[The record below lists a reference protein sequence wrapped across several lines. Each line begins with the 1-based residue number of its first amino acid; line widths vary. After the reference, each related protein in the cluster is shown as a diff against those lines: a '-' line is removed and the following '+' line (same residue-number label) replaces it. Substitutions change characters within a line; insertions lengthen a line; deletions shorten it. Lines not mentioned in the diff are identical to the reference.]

1 MTFKHKVSGVWRDGV
16 APYVKVAGNWEIA
29 KSAWRKID
37 GKWRS
42 WFLQS
47 GVLDNFASNEFVSSF
62 NSNIGVAA
70 SNSAYDVAIQPDD
83 KIILVGEFRNFNGT
97 VVNRIVRLNAD
108 GTLDTAF
115 TANTGTGADF
125 EINAVDVQPDGKIVI
140 GGGFQFFNGTFVGS
154 IARLNT
160 DGTLDT
166 AFTTNTGSGFFGTI
180 FDLKAQS
187 NNQIVVCGDFFEF
200 NSVVVNNLV
209 RLNSSGTRDTTFS
222 TNIGTGPNNQAFTL
236 KIQTNGQILVGGI
249 FTTFN
254 GATVNRIVRLNSS
267 GTRDT
272 TFTTN
277 TGTAFDDFVGSIETQ
292 ADQKIIVGGSFS
304 TFNGVTVNGIV
315 RLNSTGTRDTVFT
328 TNTGTGTGGGGSG
341 VGNVTVF
348 PDNKIALGEVLFF
361 NDELVGAPLIL
372 NSDGTKDIDANNN
385 IGNNVGDGI
394 DNGIWGMV
402 YQSETNGKIIAVGTF
417 SNFSGNY
424 SRGVVALNKDWS
436 VESSNYYINGSIEV
450 VKIQA
455 DQKIVVGGSFT
466 THNGVT
472 SNRIARLNADGTRD
486 TAFTTA
492 IGTGFGTLEFF
503 INPPLVLSIA
513 VQEDQKI
520 VVGGR
525 FTTHNGVTS
534 DNIARLNSDGTRD
547 TAFTTAIG
555 TGFNNRVA
563 TLAIQP
569 DGKILVGGTFT
580 TQNSLGSNRIA
591 RLNSDGTSDASFRT
605 AIGTGFNSAV
615 NAVALQADGKIVVGG
630 IFSTFNGVTSNR
642 IARLNSDGTRDTDFT
657 TAIGTGFNNTV
668 NAVAL
673 QADGKI
679 VVGGTFTTHGGV
691 TSNRIA
697 RLNADGTRDTA
708 FTTAIGTGFGG
719 LVDPSVTSLAIQP
732 DGKIVV
738 GGRFTTFNAVT
749 VNNIVRLNSDGTRD
763 TTFTNN
769 TGVGTNG
776 DINDIAIQDDKKIL
790 IGGFFTTFNGIY
802 QPRIARIGGDIETV

>member
-29 KSAWRKID
+29 KSAWKKID

-42 WFLQS
+42 WFLQG

-83 KIILVGEFRNFNGT
+83 KIILVGDFINFNGT

-115 TANTGTGADF
+115 TANTGTGADR
-125 EINAVDVQPDGKIVI
+125 EIYAVDVQPDGKIVV
-140 GGGFQFFNGTFVGS
+140 GGDFSFFNGTVVGR
-154 IARLNT
+154 IARLNS
-160 DGTLDT
+160 DGTLDA
-166 AFTTNTGSGFFGTI
+166 AFTTNTGSGFFGVI

-187 NNQIVVCGDFFEF
+187 NNQIVVGGDFGEF
-200 NSVVVNNLV
+200 NLVAVNNLV
-209 RLNSSGTRDTTFS
+209 RLNENGTRDTTFS
-222 TNIGTGPNNQAFTL
+222 TNIGTGPNDSIYKI
-236 KIQTNGQILVGGI
+236 KIQTNGQILIGGY
-249 FTTFN
+249 FTTF
-254 GATVNRIVRLNSS
+254 GGVTVNRIVRLNST
-267 GTRDT
+267 GARDT

-277 TGTAFDDFVGSIETQ
+277 TGTAFDDY
-292 ADQKIIVGGSFS
+292 VGGIDTQSDGRIIITGQFT

-328 TNTGTGTGGGGSG
+328 TNTGSGGSG
-341 VGNVTVF
+341 SIGEVTVF
-348 PDNKIALGEVLFF
+348 PDNKISLGEVFSF
-361 NDELVGAPLIL
+361 NDELVNNPLIL
-372 NSDGTKDIDANNN
+372 NSDGTKDIAANNN
-385 IGNNVGDGI
+385 IGNNAGGGVDGT
-394 DNGIWGMV
+394 GVWGMV
-402 YQSETNGKIIAVGTF
+402 YQSETNGKIIAAGTF

-436 VESSNYYINGSIEV
+436 VESSNNYINGELKV

-466 THNGVT
+466 THSGVT
-472 SNRIARLNADGTRD
+472 SNRIARLNSDGTRD

-503 INPPLVLSIA
+503 INPPLVLAIA

-555 TGFNNRVA
+555 TGFNNRVFV
-563 TLAIQP
+563 LDIQP
-569 DGKILVGGTFT
+569 DGKIVVGGQFT
-580 TQNSLGSNRIA
+580 TQNSLSSNRIA
-591 RLNSDGTSDASFRT
+591 RLNSDGTRDASFRT
-605 AIGTGFNSAV
+605 AIGTGFNSEV
-615 NAVALQADGKIVVGG
+615 RALAIQADQKIVVGG
-630 IFSTFNGVTSNR
+630 AFTTHNGVTSR
-642 IARLNSDGTRDTDFT
+642 SIARLNE
-657 TAIGTGFNNTV
+657 
-668 NAVAL
+668 
-673 QADGKI
+673 
-679 VVGGTFTTHGGV
+679 
-691 TSNRIA
+691 
-697 RLNADGTRDTA
+697 DGTRDTA
-708 FTTAIGTGFGG
+708 FTTAIGTGFNNLVESVAIQADGKIVVGG
-719 LVDPSVTSLAIQP
+719 SFTTHSGVASNRIARLNSDGTRDTAFTTTIGTGFGGAVSPFVTSLVIQP

-738 GGRFTTFNAVT
+738 GGSFSTFNGVT

-802 QPRIARIGGDIETV
+802 QPRIARIGGDIDAI